1 MERNTQKNGSRMET
15 SGKTE
20 RIATAKQDDRRIG
33 TSKTEHKRIG
43 TARRDDQ
50 KIGTAKKD
58 NKRIGTARRDDQK
71 IGTAK
76 KDNKRIG
83 TARRDDQ
90 KIGTA
95 KKDNKRIGTAKYD
108 DRRIGTTRTENRR
121 IGTSRTDGKR
131 IDTSV
136 EKMMR
141 LAMSVDDEMQGQQ
154 DNTTTKYSHRVSRA
168 AREAVAAKEG
178 KCSRCP
184 VSKKCG
190 GCQMIDVPYQEQLKI
205 KQERVQEL
213 LSPYCRVE
221 SFIGMD
227 EPEHYRCKVHAVFTH
242 DRKGNPLSGIYREG
256 THDVVPIEECLLEN
270 KKADDI
276 IATIRGML
284 KSFKIKT
291 FDEDNG
297 FGLLRH
303 VLIRV
308 GHESGQI
315 MVVLVLT
322 SPILPSKNNFVKALR
337 QRHPEI
343 TTVVINVNEKQT
355 SMILGDKEKAIYG
368 PGYILDTM
376 CGMEFKISPKSFY
389 QVNPVQTE
397 KLYRTAIELAGLT
410 GKERVL
416 DCYCG
421 VGTIGIIASQHAG
434 EVIGVELN
442 HDAVQDAIGNA
453 RRNKIGNITFYEN
466 DASRFMLQMADA
478 GEKVDVVFMDP
489 PRSGSTPV
497 FLQAMFR
504 LAPDRVVYISC
515 SPDSLANDLEIIT
528 KHGYEAEHAIPVDMF
543 PFTRSVETIVL
554 LRKK

>member
-1 MERNTQKNGSRMET
+1 MVKKTDNRSWQRKGANT
-15 SGKTE
+15 TE
-20 RIATAKQDDRRIG
+20 ERIG
-33 TSKTEHKRIG
+33 TSKAESKRIG
-43 TARRDDQ
+43 TSRRTEER
-50 KIGTAKKD
+50 IGTSKAE
-58 NKRIGTARRDDQK
+58 NKRIGTSRK
-71 IGTAK
+71 
-76 KDNKRIG
+76 
-83 TARRDDQ
+83 
-90 KIGTA
+90 
-95 KKDNKRIGTAKYD
+95 
-108 DRRIGTTRTENRR
+108 TEER
-121 IGTSRTDGKR
+121 IGTSKAENKRFETSRKPDRRNETFKTDK
-131 IDTSV
+131 
-136 EKMMR
+136 
-141 LAMSVDDEMQGQQ
+141 
-154 DNTTTKYSHRVSRA
+154 N
-168 AREAVAAKEG
+168 
-178 KCSRCP
+178 SRCP
-184 VSKKCG
+184 VSRKCG
-190 GCQMIDVPYQEQLKI
+190 ACQMIDVPYEEQLKI
-205 KQERVQEL
+205 KHARVQEL
-213 LSPYCRVE
+213 LAPYCTVE

-256 THDVVPIEECLLEN
+256 THDVVPVEECLLEDQ
-270 KKADDI
+270 KADDI
-276 IATIRGML
+276 IRTIRGML

-297 FGLLRH
+297 YGLIRH

-308 GHESGQI
+308 GHISGQI

-337 QRHPEI
+337 EKHPEI
-343 TTVVINVNEKQT
+343 TTIVLNVNDKQT
-355 SMILGDKEKAIYG
+355 NMILGDREKAIYG
-368 PGYILDTM
+368 PGYIFDTM

-397 KLYRTAIELAGLT
+397 KLYQKAIELAGLS

-421 VGTIGIIASQHAG
+421 VGTIGIIASPFAK

-453 RRNKIGNITFYEN
+453 RRNKIDNITFYEN
-466 DASRFMLQMADA
+466 DASRFMLQVADA

-504 LAPDRVVYISC
+504 LNPKTVVYISC
-515 SPDSLANDLEIIT
+515 SPDSLANDLELIT
-528 KHGYEAEHAIPVDMF
+528 KHGYEVQHAIPVDMF

-554 LRKK
+554 LQKKK